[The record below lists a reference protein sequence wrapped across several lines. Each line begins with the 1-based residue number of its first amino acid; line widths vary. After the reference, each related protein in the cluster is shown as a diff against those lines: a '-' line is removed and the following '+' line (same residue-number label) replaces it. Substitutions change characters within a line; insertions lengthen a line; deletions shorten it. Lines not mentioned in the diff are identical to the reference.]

1 MSINR
6 EQKEKLVQEMQ
17 DAFRANGTF
26 YLLDYAN
33 ISVAKSVDLRRRL
46 RESACSL
53 RVVKNRLALRAL
65 LEDFPP
71 DIRENFQGP
80 TAIAFTDDN
89 PIALARLLK
98 EFSVQHK
105 ILKVKAG
112 VVEGKFLSQERFPEI
127 ANLTSRTDLI
137 ARLGFLMAYPL
148 TQFLRSLQAPVSAMG
163 RMMSQ
168 LKDKRE

>member
-1 MSINR
+1 VSINR
-6 EQKEKLVQEMQ
+6 KQKENLVQEMQ
-17 DAFRANGTF
+17 DVFSANGTF

-33 ISVAKSVDLRRRL
+33 ISVAKSMDLRRRL
-46 RESACSL
+46 RDSACTL

-65 LEDFPP
+65 LEEYPQE
-71 DIRENFQGP
+71 IRENFQGP

-112 VVEGKFLSQERFPEI
+112 LVEGKFLSQARFPEI
-127 ANLTSRTDLI
+127 ANLTSRKDLI
-137 ARLGFLMAYPL
+137 AQLGFLMAYPL
-148 TQFLRSLQAPVSAMG
+148 TQFLRSLQAPVSTLG

-168 LKDKRE
+168 LKDKKA